1 MNYRYKL
8 NYPPYSHILELII
21 YDSNPDKVNKSVTYI
36 SSQIETLTSKKYRPV
51 QLSKIK
57 DIYRT
62 RIMLM
67 DKNGIYL
74 LNTMWNIIDEYL
86 MNNNAK
92 IKIEMDPLYLE

>member
-8 NYPPYSHILELII
+8 QYPPYSHIMELII
-21 YDSNPDKVNKSVTYI
+21 YDLNPEKVDRSVAFLNDK
-36 SSQIETLTSKKYRPV
+36 IESLTSKKYRPV
-51 QLSKIK
+51 KLGKIK

-74 LNTMWNIIDEYL
+74 LDTMWNIIDEYL
-86 MNNNAK
+86 KTNNAK

>member
-1 MNYRYKL
+1 
-8 NYPPYSHILELII
+8 
-21 YDSNPDKVNKSVTYI
+21 
-36 SSQIETLTSKKYRPV
+36 
-51 QLSKIK
+51 
-57 DIYRT
+57 
-62 RIMLM
+62 MLM